1 MGPEATASVKAGAT
15 LGQCG
20 AEEGKVRK
28 LLYMSERH
36 PMKSWQQVASL
47 CSPTRSP
54 CRAEPGDPV
63 ARLLPEAFA
72 GPRQLSDGTSG
83 LSPGW
88 LVGDTGLQEGC
99 LALSGGTWGLE
110 LPKPTGSSSRAEGGQ
125 P

>member
-54 CRAEPGDPV
+54 CRAEPGDPGCQV
-63 ARLLPEAFA
+63 APRGLCWPQAALRWDLRPFPWVA
-72 GPRQLSDGTSG
+72 GR
-83 LSPGW
+83 
-88 LVGDTGLQEGC
+88 
-99 LALSGGTWGLE
+99 
-110 LPKPTGSSSRAEGGQ
+110 
-125 P
+125 